1 MPAEKPKK
9 WKIQTDPQDS
19 GRIKQEVNDMS
30 LTKEQV
36 AEHMKDPAIFCC
48 RRQKGLKI
56 SEADLEDPAIFDDM
70 IDAGLL
76 KLSDDGLTIE
86 QVLGTTLTTDVEAL
100 TPITPA
106 VLDHV
111 NEISAPA
118 ADEKPE
124 DTEAAAA
131 PAPVPAAPQITT
143 TTGSDGMIHIE
154 IGKAEKIEGIKLD
167 VPVFGGPAGPAGPA
181 PVIPAA
187 AAPAAKKGEKK
198 VIRTLTKKHIKITDV
213 EIGDETSIKDGK
225 ITIDKKLTELALKED
240 PLCKSLALD
249 VIYPDKRHVYT
260 DTIMDVCPIAT
271 KVEGEL
277 GEGVTKVADGVVFM
291 LTGVDEDG
299 VQVHEF
305 GSSEGYLDERMY
317 FGHPGCAD
325 ENDIIIRCHAVIA
338 SKTGMTRPGPFA
350 AHKCQD
356 YIIQVIRDK
365 LKTYEGEVVREEVCE
380 DVRREGNPR
389 VVLVKEIMGQGAM
402 HDNVICPNE
411 PCGVFGGQKNVDC
424 GNVPIMLTPN
434 QVRDGSIH
442 ALTCIGPATKE
453 MTRHYIREPLVEG
466 LAADPELDLIGVIFV
481 GSPQVNDEK
490 MWVSERL
497 GSLLESLD
505 VDGCIITTEGFGN
518 NHIDFIQHIGQ
529 AGKRGIPV
537 VGVSFC
543 AYQGQLV
550 VGNKYATAMVEEN
563 MDAGGFENNIAGCS
577 CITKEVAAR
586 AIQMLKN
593 RMAGV
598 DIKPAPKK
606 WNNDVINANNKLL
619 GLPETKLVES
629 GTLH

>member
-1 MPAEKPKK
+1 MSITRETLEKH
-9 WKIQTDPQDS
+9 
-19 GRIKQEVNDMS
+19 
-30 LTKEQV
+30 L
-36 AEHMKDPAIFCC
+36 KDPAIFCC
-48 RRQKGLKI
+48 RRQKGLVI
-56 SEADLEDPAIFDDM
+56 SAADLEDPSLFDDM
-70 IDAGLL
+70 VEAGLL
-76 KLSDDGLTIE
+76 TLSPEGLRIE
-86 QVLGTTLTTDVEAL
+86 QVLGSTLLTDVEAL
-100 TPITPA
+100 TPITKE
-106 VLDHV
+106 VLDKV
-111 NEISAPA
+111 NEVAEQEEKSPAQAPA
-118 ADEKPE
+118 EEETKPL
-124 DTEAAAA
+124 
-131 PAPVPAAPQITT
+131 ITT
-143 TTGSDGMIHIE
+143 SIGGDGMIHIE
-154 IGKAEKIEGIKLD
+154 IGKAEKIEGLKLD
-167 VPVFGGPAGPAGPA
+167 VPVSVGTGEAFA
-181 PVIPAA
+181 PVITPTEE
-187 AAPAAKKGEKK
+187 KKSLAGEKK
-198 VIRTLTKKHIKITDV
+198 VIRTLVKKHLKITKV
-213 EIGDETSIKDGK
+213 ELGDTTSIKDGV
-225 ITIDKKLTELALKED
+225 ITIDKHIVDKAVLED

-249 VIYPDKRHVYT
+249 VIYPDQRHQYT
-260 DTIMDVCPIAT
+260 ETIMDVCPIAT

-305 GSSEGYLDERMY
+305 GSSEGYLDEKMY

-325 ENDIIIRCHAVIA
+325 ENDIIIRCHAVIQRL
-338 SKTGMTRPGPFA
+338 TGMTRPGPFA

-356 YIIQVIRDK
+356 YIIQAIRNE
-365 LKTYEGEVVREEVCE
+365 LKKYDGEVVREEICE
-380 DVRREGNPR
+380 DVRRTGNPR

-402 HDNVICPNE
+402 HDNVICPTE
-411 PCGVFGGQKNVDC
+411 PCGILGGQKNVDC

-466 LAADPELDLIGVIFV
+466 LAADTELDLIGVVFV

-490 MWVSERL
+490 LWVSERL

-505 VDGCIITTEGFGN
+505 IDGCIITTEGFGN

-550 VGNKYATAMVEEN
+550 VGNEYATAMVEEN
-563 MDAGGFENNIAGCS
+563 MDKGGFENNVAGCS
-577 CITKEVAAR
+577 CVTKEVAAR

-593 RMAGV
+593 KMAGV
-598 DIKPAPKK
+598 EIKPAPKK

-619 GLPETKLVES
+619 GLPETVLLDN

>member
-1 MPAEKPKK
+1 
-9 WKIQTDPQDS
+9 
-19 GRIKQEVNDMS
+19 MS
-30 LTKEQV
+30 ITKETLQM
-36 AEHMKDPAIFCC
+36 HLKDPAIFCC
-48 RRQKGLKI
+48 RRQKGLVI
-56 SEADLEDPAIFDDM
+56 SEADLEDPALFEDM
-70 IDAGLL
+70 IEAGLL
-76 KLSDDGLTIE
+76 ELSSDGLRIE
-86 QVLGTTLTTDVEAL
+86 QVLGSTLTTDVEAL
-100 TPITPA
+100 TPITRE
-106 VLDHV
+106 VLDKV
-111 NEISAPA
+111 NDT
-118 ADEKPE
+118 DEKPE
-124 DTEAAAA
+124 KTEEACTKEEER
-131 PAPVPAAPQITT
+131 PTT
-143 TTGSDGMIHIE
+143 KTGRGNNMIHIE
-154 IGKAEKIEGIKLD
+154 IGKAKDLEQFSLDIPIAAFEHGGTIKCEEPSTGEIETRKEE
-167 VPVFGGPAGPAGPA
+167 A
-181 PVIPAA
+181 P
-187 AAPAAKKGEKK
+187 KTKK
-198 VIRTLTKKHIKITDV
+198 VFNTLKKQHIRINEV
-213 EIGDETSIKDGK
+213 EIGSETSIKDGR
-225 ITIDKKLTELALKED
+225 ITIDSAITKRAVKED
-240 PLCKSLALD
+240 PLCKSIELD

-277 GEGVTKVADGVVFM
+277 GHGVTKVAEGVVFM

-299 VQVHEF
+299 VQIHEF
-305 GSSEGYLDERMY
+305 GSSEGYLDEKMY

-325 ENDIIIRCHAVIA
+325 EKDIIIRCHVVIERL
-338 SKTGMTRPGPFA
+338 SGMTRPGPFA

-356 YIIQVIRDK
+356 YIIQAIRDELKKYDGEVIR
-365 LKTYEGEVVREEVCE
+365 EEICE
-380 DVRREGNPR
+380 DVRRPGNPR

-402 HDNVICPNE
+402 HDNVICPTE
-411 PCGVFGGQKNVDC
+411 PCGILGGQKNVDC

-466 LAADPELDLIGVIFV
+466 LAADEEMDLIGVIFV

-490 MWVSERL
+490 LWVSERL

-518 NHIDFIQHIGQ
+518 NHIDFIQHIEQ

-563 MDAGGFENNIAGCS
+563 MDKGGFENNIAGCS
-577 CITKEVAAR
+577 CVTKEVATR
-586 AIQMLKN
+586 AIAMLKN
-593 RMAGV
+593 KMSGV
-598 DIKPAPKK
+598 EILPAPKK

-619 GLPETKLVES
+619 GLKETELVES

>member
-1 MPAEKPKK
+1 
-9 WKIQTDPQDS
+9 
-19 GRIKQEVNDMS
+19 MS
-30 LTKEQV
+30 ITKETVQ
-36 AEHMKDPAIFCC
+36 AHLKDPAIFCC
-48 RRQKGLKI
+48 RREKGLVI
-56 SEADLEDPAIFDDM
+56 SEKDLEDPGLFDDLV
-70 IDAGLL
+70 DSGLL
-76 KLSDDGLTIE
+76 ELNDNALTIE
-86 QVLGTTLTTDVEAL
+86 QVLGRTLLKDCDAL
-100 TPITPA
+100 VPITRD
-106 VLDHV
+106 VLDGV
-111 NEISAPA
+111 NEV
-118 ADEKPE
+118 AD
-124 DTEAAAA
+124 
-131 PAPVPAAPQITT
+131 
-143 TTGSDGMIHIE
+143 
-154 IGKAEKIEGIKLD
+154 
-167 VPVFGGPAGPAGPA
+167 
-181 PVIPAA
+181 A
-187 AAPAAKKGEKK
+187 AAPAAEKEESAPAEAPAPEYVKTSGGNGMVHIEIDKAEKLSGLKLDIPVFGGGATAPAGAASSPEAAAADGSKK
-198 VIRTLTKKHIKITDV
+198 VIRTLIKKHIKITDA
-213 EIGDETSIKDGK
+213 EIGSETSIKDGK
-225 ITIDKKLTELALKED
+225 ITIDKEILKKAIKAD
-240 PLCKSLALD
+240 PLVKKLDID
-249 VIYPDKRHVYT
+249 VIKPDQRHIYT
-260 DTIMDVCPIAT
+260 ETIMDVCPIAT
-271 KVEGEL
+271 KVEGVL

-299 VQVHEF
+299 TQVHEF
-305 GSSEGYLDERMY
+305 GSSEGYLDEKMF

-325 ENDIIIRCHAVIA
+325 ENDIIIRVSAVIERL
-338 SKTGMTRPGPFA
+338 KGMSRSGPLA

-356 YIIQVIRDK
+356 VIVQAVRDQ
-365 LKTYEGEVVREEVCE
+365 LKDYDGEVVREEVCE
-380 DVRREGNPR
+380 DVRRKGKTR

-402 HDNVICPNE
+402 HDNVICPSE
-411 PCGVFGGQKNVDC
+411 PCGIPGGQMNVDC

-466 LAADPELDLIGVIFV
+466 LAADDELDLIGVIFV

-497 GSLLESLD
+497 GSMLESLD

-550 VGNKYATAMVEEN
+550 VGNKYANAMVEEN
-563 MDAGGFENNIAGCS
+563 MDKGGFENDIAGCS
-577 CITKEVAAR
+577 CVTKEVAAR

-593 RMAGV
+593 QIEGV
-598 DIKPAPKK
+598 KINPAPKK

>member
-1 MPAEKPKK
+1 
-9 WKIQTDPQDS
+9 
-19 GRIKQEVNDMS
+19 MS
-30 LTKEQV
+30 ITKETLK
-36 AEHMKDPAIFCC
+36 AHLDDPAIFCC
-48 RRQKGLKI
+48 RRQKGLVI
-56 SEADLEDPAIFDDM
+56 SEADLEDPGIFDDM
-70 IDAGLL
+70 VDAGLL
-76 KLSDDGLTIE
+76 TLSPDGLRIR
-86 QVLGTTLTTDVEAL
+86 QVLGSTLLQDVEAL
-100 TPITPA
+100 TPITKD
-106 VLDHV
+106 VLDKV
-111 NEISAPA
+111 NEDASAP
-118 ADEKPE
+118 E
-124 DTEAAAA
+124 EAPAKAETPAEEAA
-131 PAPVPAAPQITT
+131 PAPAITT
-143 TTGSDGMIHIE
+143 AAKGDGMLHIH
-154 IGKAEKIEGIKLD
+154 IGKADRIEDLTLD
-167 VPVFGGPAGPAGPA
+167 IPLGG
-181 PVIPAA
+181 
-187 AAPAAKKGEKK
+187 AAPASAVGKSEALPETAPAKKGEKK
-198 VIRTLTKKHIKITDV
+198 VIRTLVKKHIKITDV
-213 EIGDETSIKDGK
+213 EIGTETSIKDGR
-225 ITIDKKLTELALKED
+225 ITIDGSIVDKAVKED

-260 DTIMDVCPIAT
+260 DTIMDVCPIAA

-305 GSSEGYLDERMY
+305 GSSEGYLDEKMY

-325 ENDIIIRCHAVIA
+325 PGDIIIRCHAVIA
-338 SKTGMTRPGPFA
+338 RKSGMTRPGPFA

-356 YIIQVIRDK
+356 YIIQAVRDQ
-365 LKTYEGEVVREEVCE
+365 LRNYDGEVVREEKCE

-402 HDNVICPNE
+402 HDNVICPEE
-411 PCGVFGGQKNVDC
+411 PCGVKGGQKNVDC

-466 LAADPELDLIGVIFV
+466 LAADEELDLIGVIFV

-505 VDGCIITTEGFGN
+505 IDGCIITTEGFGN

-550 VGNKYATAMVEEN
+550 VGNKYASAMVEEN
-563 MDAGGFENNIAGCS
+563 MDKGGFENNVAGCS
-577 CITKEVAAR
+577 CVTREVAAR

-598 DIKPAPKK
+598 EIKPAPKK
-606 WNNDVINANNKLL
+606 WSNDVINANNKLL
-619 GLPETKLVES
+619 GLPETVLLDN

>member
-1 MPAEKPKK
+1 
-9 WKIQTDPQDS
+9 
-19 GRIKQEVNDMS
+19 MS
-30 LTKEQV
+30 ITKETL
-36 AEHMKDPAIFCC
+36 EKHLKDPAIFCC
-48 RRQKGLKI
+48 RRQKGLVI
-56 SEADLEDPAIFDDM
+56 SAADLEDPDLFDDM
-70 IDAGLL
+70 VEAGLL
-76 KLSDDGLTIE
+76 ELSPDGLRIE
-86 QVLGTTLTTDVEAL
+86 QVLGSTLLEDVEAL
-100 TPITPA
+100 TPITRN
-106 VLDHV
+106 VLSGV
-111 NEISAPA
+111 NDEASGSPE
-118 ADEKPE
+118 ADLPEKE
-124 DTEAAAA
+124 SDCTELESCT
-131 PAPVPAAPQITT
+131 APVITT
-143 TTGSDGMIHIE
+143 RMGGNGMIHIE
-154 IGKAEKIEGIKLD
+154 IAKADKIEGLKLD
-167 VPVFGGPAGPAGPA
+167 VPVGMAAAGVDTPAVLTEDKPEAGPGT
-181 PVIPAA
+181 VQT
-187 AAPAAKKGEKK
+187 GTKK
-198 VIRTLTKKHIKITDV
+198 VIRTLTKKHIKITRV
-213 EIGDETSIKDGK
+213 ELGDKTEIKDGVLS
-225 ITIDKKLTELALKED
+225 IDKSIVDKAVLED

-249 VIYPDKRHVYT
+249 VIYPDQRHQYT
-260 DTIMDVCPIAT
+260 ETIMDVCPIAT

-277 GEGVTKVADGVVFM
+277 GEGITKVADGVVFM

-305 GSSEGYLDERMY
+305 GSSEGYLDEKMY

-325 ENDIIIRCHAVIA
+325 ENDIIIRCHAVIQRL
-338 SKTGMTRPGPFA
+338 TGMTRPGPFA

-356 YIIQVIRDK
+356 YIIQAVRNE
-365 LKTYEGEVVREEVCE
+365 LKKYDGEVVREEICE
-380 DVRREGNPR
+380 DVRRTGNPR

-402 HDNVICPNE
+402 HDNVICPTE
-411 PCGVFGGQKNVDC
+411 PCGILGGQKNVDC

-466 LAADPELDLIGVIFV
+466 LAADSEIDLIGVVFV

-505 VDGCIITTEGFGN
+505 IDGCIITTEGFGN

-550 VGNKYATAMVEEN
+550 VGNKYADAMVEEN
-563 MDAGGFENNIAGCS
+563 MDMGGFENNVAGCS
-577 CITKEVAAR
+577 CVTKEVAAR

-593 RMAGV
+593 KMAGV
-598 DIKPAPKK
+598 EIKPAPKK
-606 WNNDVINANNKLL
+606 WSNDVINANNKLL
-619 GLPETKLVES
+619 GLAETKLLDN

>member
-1 MPAEKPKK
+1 
-9 WKIQTDPQDS
+9 
-19 GRIKQEVNDMS
+19 MS
-30 LTKEQV
+30 ITNETLKL
-36 AEHMKDPAIFCC
+36 HMKDPAIFCC
-48 RRQKGLKI
+48 RRQKGLVI
-56 SEADLEDPAIFDDM
+56 SAADLEDPTLFDDM
-70 IDAGLL
+70 EEAGLL
-76 KLSDDGLTIE
+76 TLSPDGLKIE
-86 QVLGTTLTTDVEAL
+86 QVLGSTLLTDVEAL
-100 TPITPA
+100 TPITA
-106 VLDHV
+106 DVLDKINDTTSVEKEEIKDSEEEKEFEPVV
-111 NEISAPA
+111 NMKA
-118 ADEKPE
+118 
-124 DTEAAAA
+124 
-131 PAPVPAAPQITT
+131 
-143 TTGSDGMIHIE
+143 GGDGMIHIE
-154 IGKAEKIEGIKLD
+154 IEKAENITGLKLD
-167 VPVFGGPAGPAGPA
+167 VPILGGAGVKETSFIT
-181 PVIPAA
+181 PVV
-187 AAPAAKKGEKK
+187 KEESVGEKK
-198 VIRTLTKKHIKITDV
+198 VIRTLVKKHMKITDV
-213 EIGDETSIKDGK
+213 EIGEETFIKDGK
-225 ITIDKKLTELALKED
+225 ISIDKNIVDKAVKED
-240 PLCKSLALD
+240 SLCKSIALD

-260 DTIMDVCPIAT
+260 ETIMDVCPIAT

-305 GSSEGYLDERMY
+305 GSSEGYLDEKMY

-325 ENDIIIRCHAVIA
+325 ENDIIIRCHVVIE
-338 SKTGMTRPGPFA
+338 KNTGMTRPGPFS

-356 YIIQVIRDK
+356 YIIQAVRDE
-365 LKTYEGEVVREEVCE
+365 LKKYDGEVLREEICE
-380 DVRREGNPR
+380 DVRRSGNPR

-402 HDNVICPNE
+402 HDNVICPTE
-411 PCGVFGGQKNVDC
+411 PCGILGGQKNVDC
-424 GNVPIMLTPN
+424 GNVPIMLTSN

-466 LAADPELDLIGVIFV
+466 LASDDEFDLIGVVFV

-505 VDGCIITTEGFGN
+505 IDGCIITTEGFGN

-563 MDAGGFENNIAGCS
+563 MDMGGFENNIAGCS
-577 CITKEVAAR
+577 CVTKEVAAR

-593 RMAGV
+593 KMAGV
-598 DIKPAPKK
+598 EIKPASKK
-606 WNNDVINANNKLL
+606 WSNDIINANNKLL
-619 GLPETKLVES
+619 GLPETKLVDN
-629 GTLH
+629 GTMH